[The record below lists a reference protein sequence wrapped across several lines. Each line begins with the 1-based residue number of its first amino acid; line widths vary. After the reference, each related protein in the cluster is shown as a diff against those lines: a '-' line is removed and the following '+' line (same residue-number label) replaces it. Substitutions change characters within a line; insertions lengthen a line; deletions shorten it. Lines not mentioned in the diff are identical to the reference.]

1 MESTC
6 CLLSSKKKLL
16 PKEYV
21 GSGCSPL
28 KSQQTGQFGEKE
40 SVLYFKIWQLGA
52 EGRHLSKDWHTSPPP
67 PTHTHPSRQGT
78 TAFIDRAQSSLTV
91 IFKLANSGLSRNILV
106 VLGLTF
112 SPSISLHWSLRKAFL
127 CLLAIL
133 WNSAFK
139 WVYLSF
145 SPLLFASLL
154 FTAICKASFDSHF
167 AFLHFFFLGMVLIP
181 VSCTMSVQY
190 FAAFGWTILLL
201 QLFNH

>member
-40 SVLYFKIWQLGA
+40 SLLYFKIWQLGA
-52 EGRHLSKDWHTSPPP
+52 GGRHLSKGWHTSPPP

-133 WNSAFK
+133 WNSAFRCL
-139 WVYLSF
+139 YLSF
-145 SPLLFASLL
+145 SPLLSFL
-154 FTAICKASFDSHF
+154 FFSQLFVRPPQT
-167 AFLHFFFLGMVLIP
+167 
-181 VSCTMSVQY
+181 
-190 FAAFGWTILLL
+190 TILL
-201 QLFNH
+201 FCISFPWGWPR